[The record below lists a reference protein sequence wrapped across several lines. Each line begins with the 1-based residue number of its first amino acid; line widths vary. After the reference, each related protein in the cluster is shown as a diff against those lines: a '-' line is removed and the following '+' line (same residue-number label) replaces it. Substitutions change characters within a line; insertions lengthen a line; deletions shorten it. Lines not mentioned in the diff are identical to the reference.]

1 MVRLNVLPF
10 WELVCLVSTG
20 YNGKNETSFDRQKER
35 VRGWKIVGITDF
47 HLTIPAMGRKNF
59 HYICPTIEPR
69 VMEGEKAEYKM
80 QHKTDENKEW
90 VLCTAKT
97 TTCKLSRMRE
107 SRVMASADLT
117 LLLSRANWCS
127 FAGFVQQ
134 VWPGCNWCMGLDVM
148 GCRIVTGKLAT
159 TCDGGKLGIA
169 VIVSS

>member
-80 QHKTDENKEW
+80 QHE
-90 VLCTAKT
+90 
-97 TTCKLSRMRE
+97 
-107 SRVMASADLT
+107 ADRN
-117 LLLSRANWCS
+117 SEHSIR
-127 FAGFVQQ
+127 
-134 VWPGCNWCMGLDVM
+134 
-148 GCRIVTGKLAT
+148 
-159 TCDGGKLGIA
+159 
-169 VIVSS
+169 